1 MPRPLIAVLSSQHNA
16 LATDAMRET
25 WLNNSSVE
33 YRVFLGETKHNR
45 PLRAKEVLL
54 PAPDDDRKLV
64 FKVVQMIRWA
74 RQHDYT
80 HVFRCNDQIYAVS
93 GRLLK
98 SGYQEHDYA
107 GLVCNGT
114 EWSDWKEFCLGGA
127 GYWLSRKAMDA
138 LISAEITTPFKEG
151 HVEEGH
157 VAMTL
162 AATGIRPVHDR
173 RYRYTR
179 RVYQDPLPELPD
191 STNDI
196 VTCAEFSYQELP
208 FLHKRFLHS

>member
-1 MPRPLIAVLSSQHNA
+1 MLRPLIAVLSCQQNA

-25 WLNNSSVE
+25 WLNNSPVE
-33 YRVFLGETKHNR
+33 YRVFLGETKRNR
-45 PLRAKEVLL
+45 PLRANEVLL
-54 PAPDDDRKLV
+54 AAPDDDRKLV
-64 FKVVQMIRWA
+64 LKVVQMIRWA
-74 RQHDYT
+74 HEHDYT
-80 HVFRCNDQIYAVS
+80 HVFRCNDQVYAVS

-138 LISAEITTPFKEG
+138 VISAEITTLF
-151 HVEEGH
+151 EEGH

-162 AATGIRPVHDR
+162 AATGIRPVHDK
-173 RYRYTR
+173 RYHYTR
-179 RVYQDPLPELPD
+179 RVYKDPLPESPD

-208 FLHKRFLHS
+208 LLHKRFLHS